1 MLGSQGNRA
10 AREAAGGLY
19 SQGTAGHGGQLCQ
32 RCTEQCH
39 GDNESLGRNRAQADL
54 TAPHDIGSVCSSSVD
69 YFFLKS
75 PDLVELHLGL
85 LRRYSNGMAKV
96 GTVSRQSSHLLQTAE
111 KQHHTTAT
119 SPWHRQ
125 N

>member
-39 GDNESLGRNRAQADL
+39 GDNESLGRNRAWGE
-54 TAPHDIGSVCSSSVD
+54 GSYGGQLFGWVAWLC
-69 YFFLKS
+69 
-75 PDLVELHLGL
+75 
-85 LRRYSNGMAKV
+85 
-96 GTVSRQSSHLLQTAE
+96 QSSAQVPE
-111 KQHHTTAT
+111 QSFVQHFLV
-119 SPWHRQ
+119 RRRRELR
-125 N
+125 